1 MKKKIFVCLAAFAL
15 ALSLCACGVGGSQ
28 NAGFS
33 ESKWG
38 DDMETVIASLEGERF
53 LPIED
58 VIVVMGTE
66 VEGMPASAI
75 YTVDSANGLT
85 SIGYMFEGLQDP
97 AADYNAL
104 KDAITQTH
112 GKPDTD
118 GDLTEWNTK
127 AETVQMSMGKDD
139 DGEIVIV
146 CNFSAAGAADG

>member
-33 ESKWG
+33 ESRWG
-38 DDMETVIASLEGERF
+38 DDMETVITSLEGERF

-66 VEGMPASAI
+66 VEGMTASAI

-85 SIGYMFEGLQDP
+85 SIGYMFEELQDP

-104 KDAITQTH
+104 KDAITQTN

-139 DGEIVIV
+139 DGEVVIV
-146 CNFSAAGAADG
+146 CNFAAAQD

>member
-15 ALSLCACGVGGSQ
+15 AISLCACDVGGSR

-33 ESKWG
+33 ESRWG
-38 DDMETVIASLEGERF
+38 DDMETVIASLDGERF
-53 LPIED
+53 LPIEE

-66 VEGMPASAI
+66 VEGMTASAI
-75 YTVDSANGLT
+75 YTVDEEKGLT
-85 SIGYMFEGLQDP
+85 GIGYMFDDLQDP
-97 AADYNAL
+97 DSDFDAL

-118 GDLTEWNTK
+118 GDMTEWNTK
-127 AETVQMSMGKDD
+127 AETVQMSMGKND

-146 CNFSAAGAADG
+146 CNFAASGAADG